1 MRKGEHAL
9 IDKTGFRILKSI
21 IAGFVIVVLAASC
34 NNSTEATD
42 PHVANADCAGCHET
56 EQAQWA
62 SDADLHA
69 QSAIDVLTTEEHNT
83 EELLVDD
90 CLKCHSSFQYSLGVA
105 HFVTPVDMIGSPPG
119 TWTEL
124 NASEWEAT
132 KCEVCHD
139 PTSDGDKMLA
149 KYGSVLDGD
158 WNPGYISI
166 SDLPEA
172 YQVIITGDET
182 YSDSIYVYP
191 DQTALSIQITRLC
204 SSCHDPADQGP
215 EPEIVQDGINYGPQG
230 GDSRSY
236 VMVNHQGFGCGDCH
250 NPHDFTPVDPTQKTA
265 CMGCH
270 PTPDS
275 QSGSVHINHL
285 L

>member
-1 MRKGEHAL
+1 MRKSKHSKSEEPAYRL
-9 IDKTGFRILKSI
+9 LKSI
-21 IAGFVIVVLAASC
+21 LFGLMIIVLAISC
-34 NNSTEATD
+34 NNSTEPSD

-56 EQAQWA
+56 EQSQWA

-69 QSAIDVLTTEEHNT
+69 QSVSEVLTNEEHNS

-90 CLKCHSSFQYSLGVA
+90 CLKCHASFQYPLGVA
-105 HFVTPVDMIGSPPG
+105 HFVTPVDMIGFPAG

-139 PTSDGDKMLA
+139 PTSDGEKMLA
-149 KYGSVLDGD
+149 KYGAVLDGV
-158 WNPGYISI
+158 WSAAYISI

-172 YQVIITGDET
+172 YQIIITGDET
-182 YSDSIYVYP
+182 YSDSTYVYP
-191 DQTALSIQITRLC
+191 DQTTLSAQITRLC
-204 SSCHDPADQGP
+204 TSCHDPEDQGS
-215 EPEIVQDGINYGPQG
+215 EPEIIQDGINYGPQG

-250 NPHDFTPVDPTQKTA
+250 DPHDFTPVDPTQKSTCA
-265 CMGCH
+265 GCH
-270 PTPDS
+270 PTADS
-275 QSGSVHINHL
+275 HSGRVHINHL